1 MLIIANI
8 TPINLNVVNHVLG
21 GMVILTP
28 GKIRLI
34 FCNVS
39 LAAYILSMEQLSYR
53 TNCRLP
59 LKKSASKGKLQPIV
73 QYY

>member
-8 TPINLNVVNHVLG
+8 TPINLNVVNHILG
-21 GMVILTP
+21 VVVILTL

-39 LAAYILSMEQLSYR
+39 LAAYILSMEQLSNITRHFFEYFPKIDHDNLLLR
-53 TNCRLP
+53 CC
-59 LKKSASKGKLQPIV
+59 
-73 QYY
+73 